1 MVVGAQSSSHRV
13 CRVEKIPETRN
24 ETLHALHTTNNW
36 EREES
41 PQELKESQ
49 QSNKVTN
56 NFLKPETG
64 NHIVENEKVKIFTHE
79 NLESRG
85 PLGIQGPRSD
95 SQVWA
100 GTTNGS

>member
-24 ETLHALHTTNNW
+24 ETLHAQHTTNNW

-49 QSNKVTN
+49 QATK
-56 NFLKPETG
+56 
-64 NHIVENEKVKIFTHE
+64 
-79 NLESRG
+79 
-85 PLGIQGPRSD
+85 
-95 SQVWA
+95 SQI
-100 GTTNGS
+100 TS